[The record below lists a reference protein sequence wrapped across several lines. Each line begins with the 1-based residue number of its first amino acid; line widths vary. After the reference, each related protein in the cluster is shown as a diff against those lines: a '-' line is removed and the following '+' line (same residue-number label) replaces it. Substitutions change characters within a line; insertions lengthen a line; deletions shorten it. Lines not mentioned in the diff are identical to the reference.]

1 MLTKGQKIIMYLI
14 GALSLVIG
22 IITFIPFRIVPFFA
36 NSAATLEAEMIVK
49 LVIFPLLVIGMSVY
63 PNLVKYGQIYDCRER
78 SKVIN
83 VMSYLPSC
91 TYIVAILVFILHTL
105 SYNSSPLGPSLW
117 AASVLLVAGYLVFM
131 LVLSHFVDAISMRLS
146 KIGSIIAD
154 SLVGVII
161 IALAISA
168 WRVSVQYAEYA
179 SHTQAFYYGDPLIFC
194 ILIVAAFALYYAIK
208 GLIKLITVDE
218 WSVYIS
224 ATDATDNLPNIAV
237 AEYNRA
243 YNNILDDFE
252 NYFAELT
259 EEESED
265 EEDLESE
272 EDLEAVE
279 EETPAEEAKEEEAPA
294 EEAKE
299 EEAPAE
305 EAKEEEASAEE
316 AKEEKAPAEEA
327 KEEKAPA
334 EEAKE
339 EEAPAE
345 EAKEEEA
352 SAEEAK
358 EEKAPAEEAKEEEAP
373 AEEAKEEAP
382 KPVKEPKVLSPSFD
396 EVLEKA
402 RAIEGGSE
410 VSNEAKTV
418 YKFSYEKKLFLILQ
432 KTSNDYRV
440 AFLADNEDIL
450 KYIIKYPRVIIKP
463 SSPKGDN
470 WLLLINKNAFDAEL
484 LENIMNNSL
493 KTLKRLLEEAKAA
506 KEAEKAAKAAAKK
519 AAK

>member
-49 LVIFPLLVIGMSVY
+49 LVIFPLLVIGVSVY

-105 SYNSSPLGPSLW
+105 SYNSSPLGSSLW
-117 AASVLLVAGYLVFM
+117 AASMLLVAGYLVFM
-131 LVLSHFVDAISMRLS
+131 LVLSHFIDAISMRLS

-208 GLIKLITVDE
+208 KLIKLITVDE

-265 EEDLESE
+265 EDELESE

-279 EETPAEEAKEEEAPA
+279 EEAPAEEAVEEEAPA
-294 EEAKE
+294 EEVVE

-305 EAKEEEASAEE
+305 EE
-316 AKEEKAPAEEA
+316 AK
-327 KEEKAPA
+327 
-334 EEAKE
+334 

-345 EAKEEEA
+345 E
-352 SAEEAK
+352 EAK
-358 EEKAPAEEAKEEEAP
+358 EEAPAEEVVEEEVP
-373 AEEAKEEAP
+373 AEEEAKEEAP

-470 WLLLINKNAFDAEL
+470 WLLLINKNNFDAEL

-506 KEAEKAAKAAAKK
+506 KEAEKAAKK

>member
-146 KIGSIIAD
+146 KLGSIIAD

-305 EAKEEEASAEE
+305 EAKEE
-316 AKEEKAPAEEA
+316 
-327 KEEKAPA
+327 
-334 EEAKE
+334 
-339 EEAPAE
+339 
-345 EAKEEEA
+345 
-352 SAEEAK
+352 
-358 EEKAPAEEAKEEEAP
+358 
-373 AEEAKEEAP
+373 AP

>member
-279 EETPAEEAKEEEAPA
+279 EEAPAEEAKEEAPA

-299 EEAPAE
+299 EAPAE
-305 EAKEEEASAEE
+305 EAK
-316 AKEEKAPAEEA
+316 
-327 KEEKAPA
+327 
-334 EEAKE
+334 
-339 EEAPAE
+339 
-345 EAKEEEA
+345 
-352 SAEEAK
+352 
-358 EEKAPAEEAKEEEAP
+358 EEAP

>member
-279 EETPAEEAKEEEAPA
+279 EEAPA
-294 EEAKE
+294 EEAK
-299 EEAPAE
+299 
-305 EAKEEEASAEE
+305 
-316 AKEEKAPAEEA
+316 
-327 KEEKAPA
+327 
-334 EEAKE
+334 
-339 EEAPAE
+339 
-345 EAKEEEA
+345 
-352 SAEEAK
+352 
-358 EEKAPAEEAKEEEAP
+358 EEAP

>member
-146 KIGSIIAD
+146 KLGSIIAD

-305 EAKEEEASAEE
+305 EAKEEEA
-316 AKEEKAPAEEA
+316 
-327 KEEKAPA
+327 
-334 EEAKE
+334 
-339 EEAPAE
+339 
-345 EAKEEEA
+345 
-352 SAEEAK
+352 
-358 EEKAPAEEAKEEEAP
+358 PAEEAKEEEAP

>member
-49 LVIFPLLVIGMSVY
+49 LVIFPLLVIGVSVY

-105 SYNSSPLGPSLW
+105 SYNSSPLGSSLW

-131 LVLSHFVDAISMRLS
+131 LVLSHFIDAISMRLS

-208 GLIKLITVDE
+208 KLIKLITVDE

-265 EEDLESE
+265 EDDLESE

-279 EETPAEEAKEEEAPA
+279 EEAPAEETVEEEAPA
-294 EEAKE
+294 EEEAKEEAPAEETVEEEVPAEEAVE

-305 EAKEEEASAEE
+305 EVVEEEVPAEE
-316 AKEEKAPAEEA
+316 VVEEDVPAEEA
-327 KEEKAPA
+327 V
-334 EEAKE
+334 
-339 EEAPAE
+339 
-345 EAKEEEA
+345 
-352 SAEEAK
+352 
-358 EEKAPAEEAKEEEAP
+358 
-373 AEEAKEEAP
+373 EEAP
-382 KPVKEPKVLSPSFD
+382 KPVKEPKVLSPSFE

-470 WLLLINKNAFDAEL
+470 WLLLINKNNFDAEL

-493 KTLKRLLEEAKAA
+493 KTLKRLLEEAKTA

>member
-146 KIGSIIAD
+146 KLGSIIAD

-279 EETPAEEAKEEEAPA
+279 EET
-294 EEAKE
+294 
-299 EEAPAE
+299 
-305 EAKEEEASAEE
+305 
-316 AKEEKAPAEEA
+316 
-327 KEEKAPA
+327 
-334 EEAKE
+334 
-339 EEAPAE
+339 
-345 EAKEEEA
+345 
-352 SAEEAK
+352 
-358 EEKAPAEEAKEEEAP
+358 PAEEAKEEEAP